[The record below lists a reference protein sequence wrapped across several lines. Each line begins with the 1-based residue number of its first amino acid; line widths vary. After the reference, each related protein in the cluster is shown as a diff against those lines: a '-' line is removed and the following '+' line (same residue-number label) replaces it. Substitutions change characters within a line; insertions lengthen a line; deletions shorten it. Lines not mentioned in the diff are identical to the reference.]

1 MSELDGRT
9 IRSRYLTYMQERGH
23 SQVPRA
29 TLVPQDD
36 PTTFFTGSG
45 MQPLLPYLLGES
57 HPKGKRLVNSQPC
70 LRAQDIDEVGDNRH
84 TTYFEMLGNWSL
96 GDYFKADQLR
106 WFFDFLIDELKLDV
120 NRLYVTCFSG
130 DAKHKLDKDQAS
142 AKIFQKLFKERGCS
156 AKVVD
161 LGSAENGA
169 TLGMQSGRIFFYDDQ
184 ENWWSRGGGIA
195 ETPIGDPCGGD
206 CEFFYD
212 FGEAYHDRK
221 KWGEPHPAS
230 DSGRFLEVGN
240 AVFMQYQRTKDG
252 FIPLKHKNVDF
263 GGGLE
268 RLAAAV
274 SNQPDVFQI
283 SLLKPIIEALEKFSD
298 LSYQSH
304 ANNMRI
310 VADHIRA
317 VVWLASDGVRPSN
330 KEQGYV
336 MRRLLRRAIRFAFEL
351 GVEQDLSRRL
361 VPVVV
366 KIYGDD
372 YPEIIQTQAE
382 VIQALSK
389 EEGVFRQTLRAGMRV
404 FDKLSTAGK
413 LNAADLFKLYDTYG
427 FPLELSLEEAYR
439 KGVKVPKDANNQVK
453 QLMEE
458 QRQRSRTA
466 TSGEFKGGLADDSQK
481 SREYHTATHLMYRAL
496 KNVLGDHVI
505 QRGSNVT
512 PERLRFDFSHPAKMT
527 ADEIAAVEAMVNQQI
542 DHDWPMA
549 WREEKTKQALADG
562 VLGAFGDK
570 YGSAVKVYTVG
581 DPDGDHYSRE
591 ICGGPHVERTSQL
604 GSDSRRFKITK
615 ESSSSAGVRRVK
627 AVLISSA

>member
-1 MSELDGRT
+1 MSTLDAQA
-9 IRSRYLTYMQERGH
+9 IRKRYLAYMQDRGH
-23 SQVPRA
+23 HQVPCA
-29 TLVPQDD
+29 NLVPQDD

-57 HPKGKRLVNSQPC
+57 HPKGRRLVNSQPC

-106 WFFDFLIDELKLDV
+106 WFFDFLVDELKLDV
-120 NRLYVTCFSG
+120 SRLYVTCFSG
-130 DAKHKLDKDQAS
+130 DAKHKLDKDETS
-142 AKIFQKLFKERGCS
+142 AQIFQELFKERGQQ
-156 AKVVD
+156 AKIVD
-161 LGSAENGA
+161 LGSAERGA
-169 TLGMQSGRIFFYDDQ
+169 KLGLGSGRIFFYDDR
-184 ENWWSRGGGIA
+184 ENWWSRAGGIA

-212 FGEAYHDRK
+212 FGEQYHDK
-221 KWGEPHPAS
+221 EKWGEPHPAS

-240 AVFMQYQRTKDG
+240 AVFMQYQRTPDG
-252 FIPLKHKNVDF
+252 FVPLKHKNVDF

-274 SNQPDVFQI
+274 NGQPDVFKV
-283 SLLKPIIEALEKFSD
+283 SLLQPIITALEKFGN
-298 LSYQSH
+298 LSYQTH
-304 ANNMRI
+304 ANNMRV
-310 VADHIRA
+310 VADHMRA

-351 GVEQDLSRRL
+351 GIEQDLSRRL
-361 VPVVV
+361 VPVVAE
-366 KIYGDD
+366 IYSDD
-372 YPEIIQTQAE
+372 YPELAQTETE
-382 VIQALSK
+382 VIRLLGK
-389 EEGVFRQTLRAGMRV
+389 EEAVFRQTLRAGMRV
-404 FDKLSTAGK
+404 FDKLATAGH
-413 LNAADLFKLYDTYG
+413 LSPTDLFKLYDTYG

-439 KGVKVPKDANNQVK
+439 KGIKVPKDANRQVGK
-453 QLMEE
+453 LMEE

-466 TSGEFKGGLADDSQK
+466 SSGEFKGGLADDSQK

-496 KNVLGDHVI
+496 KNVLGDHVV

-512 PERLRFDFSHPAKMT
+512 PERLRFDFAHPTKMT
-527 ADEIAAVEAMVNQQI
+527 AAEIAGVEALVNQQI
-542 DHDWPMA
+542 DRDWPMS

-570 YGSAVKVYTVG
+570 YGTSVKVYTVG
-581 DPDGDHYSRE
+581 DPEGEHYSRE
-591 ICGGPHVERTSQL
+591 ICGGPHVDRTSQL
-604 GSDSRRFKITK
+604 GQDQRRFKIIK
-615 ESSSSAGVRRVK
+615 EESSSAGVRRVK
-627 AVLISSA
+627 AVLTSNT